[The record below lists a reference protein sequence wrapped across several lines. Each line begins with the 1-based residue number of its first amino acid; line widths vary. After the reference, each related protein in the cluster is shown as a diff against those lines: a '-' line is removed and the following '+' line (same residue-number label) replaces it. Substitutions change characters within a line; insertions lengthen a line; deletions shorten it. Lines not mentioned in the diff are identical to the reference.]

1 MNESS
6 CIFEIIHNTLQQP
19 GNALSV
25 SSLCAT
31 AGVSRSGY
39 YAWVKAA
46 PVREQQERRDQAD
59 FDLILAA
66 YRMHGYSKGAKG
78 ICMALMHMEPPVIM
92 NLKKIRRLM
101 DKYNLSCPIRRAN
114 PYRRMAK
121 ALKTSNVASNLLA
134 REFEAYGPRMVLLT
148 DITYIPYNGTF
159 AYLSTILDA
168 FTKQILAYVPSPS
181 LEVDFV
187 LDTVNMLVQNHGI
200 SLHAETIVHSDQGC
214 HYTSYKFV
222 GILHDKKLRQS
233 MSRRGNCWDN
243 APQES
248 FFGHMKDHIREK
260 LASCTAYDEVKTIID
275 DYMDYYNTRRYQW
288 HLAKLSPDEYYEFV
302 TTGIYPLDVANVPP
316 VPVISKKPE
325 QLGEKQTKN

>member
-114 PYRRMAK
+114 P
-121 ALKTSNVASNLLA
+121 
-134 REFEAYGPRMVLLT
+134 
-148 DITYIPYNGTF
+148 
-159 AYLSTILDA
+159 
-168 FTKQILAYVPSPS
+168 
-181 LEVDFV
+181 
-187 LDTVNMLVQNHGI
+187 
-200 SLHAETIVHSDQGC
+200 
-214 HYTSYKFV
+214 
-222 GILHDKKLRQS
+222 
-233 MSRRGNCWDN
+233 
-243 APQES
+243 
-248 FFGHMKDHIREK
+248 
-260 LASCTAYDEVKTIID
+260 
-275 DYMDYYNTRRYQW
+275 
-288 HLAKLSPDEYYEFV
+288 
-302 TTGIYPLDVANVPP
+302 
-316 VPVISKKPE
+316 
-325 QLGEKQTKN
+325 